1 MLWLVNSVNERDLN
15 LLIKVQGLLRLS
27 VVSLRKCILSQE
39 ICTVAGS
46 EICTGASDDEF
57 GGHEFIVTV
66 ALVVVDTLALARANE
81 VREIGSDTKAMSDG
95 AIQSHPS

>member
-1 MLWLVNSVNERDLN
+1 MIDRLRFFLDFTEGGAWSFLVRGVIRLVNSVNERDLN

-46 EICTGASDDEF
+46 PVMLLRGT
-57 GGHEFIVTV
+57 
-66 ALVVVDTLALARANE
+66 ALVQSEE
-81 VREIGSDTKAMSDG
+81 V
-95 AIQSHPS
+95 